1 MTPARLDLTIIQGAT
16 LRTVLR
22 IMQPRMVYRPITA
35 IAPSAPVRL
44 TVDHGLPGDWPVW
57 VRGVRGLQ
65 ALNAEPPTQRPH
77 RAEVIDADTL
87 EINRI
92 SATGQVATGGE
103 LVYQP
108 PVDLD
113 GATISAR
120 LLDASGTLLLEIPAA
135 VIGRGS
141 VELELTD
148 EQTAALS
155 TRVAT
160 WTLDV
165 EQGGDVYRAI
175 TGTARVWPV
184 GSLPPCDSSG
194 WVTVG
199 GEQGPRGADGATV
212 TAAEVDPDGYLVL
225 TMSDHSVIR
234 SQSPVDRPWGTISGD
249 ITQQADLMQLLGDL
263 QDSIPTTPA
272 AIGAATAAQG
282 EKADT
287 AVQPDDIADVVRDGD
302 SRLTDPRTPTGGA
315 GGVLSG
321 SYPNPGFAV
330 DMATQQELD
339 SAIATRIPTAARGA
353 ALGVASLGA
362 DGRIPE
368 SELPAIA
375 ITDTFTVASQ
385 AAMLALT
392 AERGDIAIRTDLNK
406 TFALA
411 ASPASTLANW
421 LELRT
426 PTGAVLSV
434 AGKTGAVMLV
444 KGDVGLGNVDNTS
457 DAAKPVS
464 TAQQAALNLKLD
476 ATATAADSSKLGG
489 QLPSYYATAAQI
501 GDIAAA
507 LDLINGE
514 VI

>member
-1 MTPARLDLTIIQGAT
+1 MNPFNQISFRGEHELGRAYMDVRRAVENLADIKLVADNIKNLRAGNIELSSEGSVLKWKYVNDVEWFDLVDLT
-16 LRTVLR
+16 V
-22 IMQPRMVYRPITA
+22 ITE
-35 IAPSAPVRL
+35 
-44 TVDHGLPGDWPVW
+44 D
-57 VRGVRGLQ
+57 
-65 ALNAEPPTQRPH
+65 
-77 RAEVIDADTL
+77 L
-87 EINRI
+87 E
-92 SATGQVATGGE
+92 
-103 LVYQP
+103 
-108 PVDLD
+108 
-113 GATISAR
+113 
-120 LLDASGTLLLEIPAA
+120 
-135 VIGRGS
+135 
-141 VELELTD
+141 
-148 EQTAALS
+148 
-155 TRVAT
+155 
-160 WTLDV
+160 
-165 EQGGDVYRAI
+165 
-175 TGTARVWPV
+175 
-184 GSLPPCDSSG
+184 
-194 WVTVG
+194 
-199 GEQGPRGADGATV
+199 
-212 TAAEVDPDGYLVL
+212 
-225 TMSDHSVIR
+225 
-234 SQSPVDRPWGTISGD
+234 
-249 ITQQADLMQLLGDL
+249 
-263 QDSIPTTPA
+263 DSIPTTPA